1 MTDTN
6 HPKFHEYKTEET
18 KSDYRNPR
26 VGKGSKTDT
35 YTGWKR
41 DGVLNDKLLLI
52 EGLTRDGATNKQV
65 AEALGIHV
73 NTLTNMRANYR
84 DVSEALRKGKEIVDY
99 AVENALLRKALSGD
113 VTAQQFWLRN
123 RKPAQWRDIKE
134 LNAKLQEGFVNIDLS
149 GIVSEVNKDGRLI
162 NKKDE

>member
-73 NTLTNMRANYR
+73 NTLTNMRTN
-84 DVSEALRKGKEIVDY
+84 
-99 AVENALLRKALSGD
+99 
-113 VTAQQFWLRN
+113 
-123 RKPAQWRDIKE
+123 
-134 LNAKLQEGFVNIDLS
+134 
-149 GIVSEVNKDGRLI
+149 
-162 NKKDE
+162 